1 MSMNIIKKYWDSV
14 YVYILLLVPALCM
27 CAGVFWSV
35 FKLMGHYSNLQWI
48 HILVFDCSQIVYL
61 VVSLY
66 FIYKNKKDSTYI
78 NEKLSY
84 VKGFIVFALFV
95 QYNFILYLFAS
106 VYVWECTFIFL
117 AIIAFLFDTKL
128 TLINLLLY
136 FISLV
141 VAHVRNPE
149 VFLPLGVADLVEI
162 ISFRIVVFV
171 LTSLSIM
178 VIVYFAEFF
187 LVQAREMQEDN
198 INLMEKQLEYYKD
211 MELLDSE
218 LRKFRHDIDNHFVC
232 MEYLFNNKKTDELKE
247 YFDDLK
253 HSNSFK
259 QKIYLSGND
268 VIDAILHHDLSRYCD
283 KEVEVTIYGSLSEI
297 NTVSSMDMCTVFSNL
312 LSNAIASANKCS
324 GESKSCILIRFS
336 SGKKYFSISMS
347 NTLDIRNEERRHT
360 KKDKNHGHGI
370 NKIKDVVEKYNG
382 KYEKNIDG
390 QMINITVYLPI

>member
-1 MSMNIIKKYWDSV
+1 MNVIKKYWDSV
-14 YVYILLLVPALCM
+14 YVYILLLVPVLCM

-141 VAHVRNPE
+141 VAHVRDPE

-198 INLMEKQLEYYKD
+198 INLMEKQLEY
-211 MELLDSE
+211 
-218 LRKFRHDIDNHFVC
+218 
-232 MEYLFNNKKTDELKE
+232 
-247 YFDDLK
+247 
-253 HSNSFK
+253 
-259 QKIYLSGND
+259 
-268 VIDAILHHDLSRYCD
+268 
-283 KEVEVTIYGSLSEI
+283 
-297 NTVSSMDMCTVFSNL
+297 
-312 LSNAIASANKCS
+312 
-324 GESKSCILIRFS
+324 
-336 SGKKYFSISMS
+336 
-347 NTLDIRNEERRHT
+347 
-360 KKDKNHGHGI
+360 
-370 NKIKDVVEKYNG
+370 
-382 KYEKNIDG
+382 
-390 QMINITVYLPI
+390 